1 MWIVEVMLLN
11 SCLIYLDHGLYDTKN
26 IPRFYLACNR
36 LYIFI
41 SLQSSSRWTLT
52 YFYTDTFRLCRYVDS
67 DIFKYLPVSSALL
80 EAQRYLFTNVT
91 LSYCSLDFIVH
102 GLLKQNTQE
111 YFSIIFFRKGKPER
125 TRESRVLEQSW
136 KSWWFRSVAECSNAN
151 ENVSVWCLGET
162 TRPCNS

>member
-1 MWIVEVMLLN
+1 MLLN
-11 SCLIYLDHGLYDTKN
+11 SCLIYLDHGLYDKKN
-26 IPRFYLACNR
+26 IPRFYPACNC

-91 LSYCSLDFIVH
+91 LGYCSVDFIVH
-102 GLLKQNTQE
+102 GPLKQNTQE
-111 YFSIIFFRKGKPER
+111 YFNIIFFSQGKN
-125 TRESRVLEQSW
+125 RE
-136 KSWWFRSVAECSNAN
+136 
-151 ENVSVWCLGET
+151 
-162 TRPCNS
+162 NS